1 LSYFH
6 QFLNQWQTQ
15 LKHEMAVFGLDYRVV
30 DENEYSEVQ
39 TNTLRYLK
47 YRRSVLPHFIAVKEE
62 RDNVAW
68 LMLEKQLHAFADK
81 ADRGVPRLT
90 SKLHMNEEQI
100 IIRLNFCYDPDQHII
115 YVS

>member
-1 LSYFH
+1 MWL
-6 QFLNQWQTQ
+6 
-15 LKHEMAVFGLDYRVV
+15 G
-30 DENEYSEVQ
+30 
-39 TNTLRYLK
+39 
-47 YRRSVLPHFIAVKEE
+47 
-62 RDNVAW
+62 